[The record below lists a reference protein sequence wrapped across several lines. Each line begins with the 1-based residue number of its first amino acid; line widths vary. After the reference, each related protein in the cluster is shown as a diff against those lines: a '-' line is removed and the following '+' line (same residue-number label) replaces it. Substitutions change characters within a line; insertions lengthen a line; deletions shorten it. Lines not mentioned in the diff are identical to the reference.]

1 MCLWCCFQSKF
12 VVQRNSFLSFVLFSS
27 LIHNRRG
34 KKLIIKTIKHK
45 LNNSLKIQI
54 AFFSLKTFIFFVSW
68 KTIDFVENLEMT
80 QIAGDGGSCS
90 LRRYDAVRR
99 KIDM

>member
-1 MCLWCCFQSKF
+1 M
-12 VVQRNSFLSFVLFSS
+12 
-27 LIHNRRG
+27 
-34 KKLIIKTIKHK
+34 IIKTIKHK

-54 AFFSLKTFIFFVSW
+54 AFFFLKTFIFFVSW